1 MRQRGIGA
9 RGRCVA
15 LRQSL
20 RHTPLAPRRDIHIR
34 TARAPQRL
42 RESNPGVDLT
52 LIPLDDPTNI
62 KPWYDADIKV
72 FCRAACDAREQ
83 ILAGKKV
90 AFLCKAGLN
99 RSPTLAKMASRGMKS
114 AGVAMPVDE
123 ALCELA
129 VCDTEAAAIKLGP
142 IGVRK
147 QRKRSWSDA

>member
-1 MRQRGIGA
+1 MR
-9 RGRCVA
+9 VA
-15 LRQSL
+15 GVSRSDKLVDILRWRPDAIYTFVPHAL
-20 RHTPLAPRRDIHIR
+20 LKDYE
-34 TARAPQRL
+34 
-42 RESNPGVDLT
+42 ESNPDVDLT

-72 FCRAACDAREQ
+72 FCRAACDARIVESRM

-90 AFLCKAGLN
+90 AFLCRAGLN

-147 QRKRSWSDA
+147 QRKRSRSDA